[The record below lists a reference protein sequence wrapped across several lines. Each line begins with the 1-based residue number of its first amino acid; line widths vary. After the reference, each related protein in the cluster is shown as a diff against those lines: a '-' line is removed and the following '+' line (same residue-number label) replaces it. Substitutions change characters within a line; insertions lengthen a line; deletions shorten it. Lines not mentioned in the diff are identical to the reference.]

1 MKITDLEVFTVFAF
15 RTNFTFV
22 RLSTDE
28 GISGI
33 GESTLEI
40 KERSI
45 EGALRE
51 LKDSLLGQDPFQIEL
66 IWHDLYRD
74 AYWRGGPVLMSALS
88 GIDQALWDIKG
99 KYFGVPVYQLLGGMV
114 RDRIRAYANGWFSG
128 ARTPRDFAEKAASAV
143 AMGYTAL
150 KFDPFGSSYMEI
162 SMKELDYSLEKLQA
176 VRDAVGPQVEIMVE
190 GHGRFNVPAAVT
202 IGRELEKI
210 RGIAWF
216 EEPIPPDDLAALKR
230 VKDQVRVPIAAGE
243 RLYTRRPFL
252 EIVETGAADF
262 LQPDISHA
270 GGISELCKIAAIAES
285 RYIPFAPHNPS
296 GPVACASTL
305 QLAACIPN
313 FSILELMAVDVPYR
327 NQVTS
332 EQLRLA
338 DGCLLVPDRPGLGLE
353 LLTENFVEYPYR
365 PVALRHYRG
374 TLTDIRPPE
383 AVPYYEIVTDKPK
396 KGVGDETN
404 R

>member
-1 MKITDLEVFTVFAF
+1 MKITDLEVYTVFAF

-28 GISGI
+28 GITGI

-45 EGALRE
+45 EGALGE
-51 LKDSLLGQDPFQIEL
+51 LKGVLLGQDPFRIEL

-74 AYWRGGPVLMSALS
+74 AYWRGGAVLMSALS

-99 KYFGVPVYQLLGGMV
+99 KYYGVPVYQLLGGLY

-128 ARTPRDFAEKAASAV
+128 ARTPEDFAGKAASTV

-150 KFDPFGSSYMEI
+150 KFDPFGSSYMDI
-162 SMKELDYSLEKLQA
+162 SLKELDDALAKLQA
-176 VRDAVGPQVEIMVE
+176 VREAVGPGVEIMVE

-202 IGRELEKI
+202 IGRELEKM

-216 EEPIPPDDLAALKR
+216 EEPIPPDDPAALKR

-243 RLYTRRPFL
+243 RLYSRRPFL
-252 EIVETGAADF
+252 EIVESGAADY
-262 LQPDISHA
+262 LQPDVSHA
-270 GGISELCKIAAIAES
+270 GGISELRKIAAIAES
-285 RYIPFAPHNPS
+285 RYVPFAPHNPS
-296 GPVACASTL
+296 GPVACAATL
-305 QLAACIPN
+305 HLAACIPN
-313 FSILELMAVDVPYR
+313 FAVLELMAVDVPYR
-327 NQVTS
+327 RRITT
-332 EQLRLA
+332 EQLRLE
-338 DGCLLVPDRPGLGLE
+338 DGCLVVPDTPGLGLE
-353 LLTENFVEYPYR
+353 LLTENFSEYPYR

-383 AVPYYEIVTDKPK
+383 AAPYYEIVT
-396 KGVGDETN
+396 GGDQ